1 MSSSRL
7 YLHLKAAAFSEMKVD
22 DNAMDVTTF
31 HLALLYFLLI
41 RDFPTPQHSIRLLL
55 FPYIEDFHPNGG
67 IKKFK
72 SSVYSNFIF
81 SFRLN
86 QNWFPNPIVLKVMS
100 LIQQG
105 EMALSANRFQ
115 RLREVARGHLSRLQ
129 GICFFVYLHKV
140 IIKTSSSSHLSES
153 GSKAADPVGTSP
165 EPTTKKPMRCT
176 NLECRRYSGSQL
188 SFSPAVIYHIF
199 IVYASSLII
208 VRLIRSLYMQ
218 IFGL

>member
-1 MSSSRL
+1 ASSFYQRN
-7 YLHLKAAAFSEMKVD
+7 AVNKVRFQ
-22 DNAMDVTTF
+22 V
-31 HLALLYFLLI
+31 
-41 RDFPTPQHSIRLLL
+41 
-55 FPYIEDFHPNGG
+55 IEDFHPNGG

-129 GICFFVYLHKV
+129 GIWSLCSDQVAVGL
-140 IIKTSSSSHLSES
+140 KTHSCCMCDRALGPVSLSTSTKSSSRLLHL
-153 GSKAADPVGTSP
+153 P
-165 EPTTKKPMRCT
+165 
-176 NLECRRYSGSQL
+176 
-188 SFSPAVIYHIF
+188 I
-199 IVYASSLII
+199 
-208 VRLIRSLYMQ
+208 
-218 IFGL
+218 

>member
-1 MSSSRL
+1 
-7 YLHLKAAAFSEMKVD
+7 
-22 DNAMDVTTF
+22 
-31 HLALLYFLLI
+31 
-41 RDFPTPQHSIRLLL
+41 
-55 FPYIEDFHPNGG
+55 
-67 IKKFK
+67 
-72 SSVYSNFIF
+72 
-81 SFRLN
+81 
-86 QNWFPNPIVLKVMS
+86 MS

-129 GICFFVYLHKV
+129 GIWSLCSDQVAVGLKTHSCCMCDRALSPV
-140 IIKTSSSSHLSES
+140 SLSTPIKTSSSSHLSES

-199 IVYASSLII
+199 IVSASSFTI
-208 VRLIRSLYMQ
+208 VRLIRSLSMQ